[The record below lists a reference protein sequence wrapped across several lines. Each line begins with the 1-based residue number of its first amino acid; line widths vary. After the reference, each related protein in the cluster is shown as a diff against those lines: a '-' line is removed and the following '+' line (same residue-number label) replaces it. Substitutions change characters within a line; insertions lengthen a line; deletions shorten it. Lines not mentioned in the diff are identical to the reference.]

1 MDPKQV
7 ARVLEEIAAMLEL
20 AGENPFKIRAYENGA
35 RAILAFSGNLE
46 AAVASRELL
55 KTPGIG
61 TGLFANVETLVR
73 TGSLPFYNELR
84 ARFPPGLREC
94 LRIPGLGARKVK
106 QLHDALGID
115 SLAAL
120 ESACREG
127 RVAGAPGASRGD
139 TRVSSLDGP
148 RLFGRDRGEPSPE
161 EPDRPRH
168 QHRGRVAGARP
179 PRRGVPERARRRR
192 GRGAGSRSV
201 SR

>member
-20 AGENPFKIRAYENGA
+20 AGENPFKIRAYESGA

-61 TGLFANVETLVR
+61 TGLFANVETLLR
-73 TGSLPFYNELR
+73 TGSLPFYDELR
-84 ARFPPGLREC
+84 ARFPPGLQEC

-106 QLHDALGID
+106 QLHEALGVD

-120 ESACREG
+120 ETACREG
-127 RVAGAPGASRGD
+127 KLAAVRGFGPRSVDRILKGIALVRSSAGFHRHRPARRVA
-139 TRVSSLDGP
+139 
-148 RLFGRDRGEPSPE
+148 E
-161 EPDRPRH
+161 E
-168 QHRGRVAGARP
+168 ALALL
-179 PRRGVPERARRRR
+179 A
-192 GRGAGSRSV
+192 
-201 SR
+201 